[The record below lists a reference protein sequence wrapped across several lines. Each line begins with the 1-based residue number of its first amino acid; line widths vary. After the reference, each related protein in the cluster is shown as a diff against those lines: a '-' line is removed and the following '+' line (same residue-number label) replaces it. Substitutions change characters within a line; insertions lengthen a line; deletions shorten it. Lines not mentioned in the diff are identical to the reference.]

1 MIIIGLTGNIGT
13 GKSTV
18 SRMLSELGA
27 AVIDADEVGH
37 ELLRPHTEVWREVVQ
52 AFGREILDPAERID
66 RGKLGRLVFGDPE
79 ALKKLDQIMHPQ
91 IRCVVEKRLEELRQE
106 GTEVAVLEVPLLL
119 EAGWESMTSQVWVTF
134 APEDVVI
141 RRLRE
146 RSGLSEEQVRARLRA
161 QLPMEEM
168 KKHADVLINT
178 DCDLAQVQAQVK
190 AAWRELICPE
200 SKELKRRIKRILAG
214 REKRKITAPGLAPA
228 AVLVPIFEKEG
239 RHYILFIKRTQS
251 VEYHKGEISFPGG
264 VKERGESA
272 LDAALRES
280 YEEIGLHPED
290 AEVLGELDEEQTLT
304 SNFAIS
310 PFVTFI
316 PFPYEFRLNGEEV
329 QELIPVPF
337 SELLDPKNLEE
348 KSMIQDGQ
356 EHPAYF
362 YHVEGQ
368 VIWGATARIL
378 KKFLDLVFRPGLCG
392 QKAEGRVASK

>member
-27 AVIDADEVGH
+27 AVINADEVGH
-37 ELLRPHTEVWREVVQ
+37 ELLRPYTEVWREVVQ
-52 AFGREILDPAERID
+52 AFGREILDPADRID

-91 IRCVVEKRLEELRQE
+91 IRRVVEKRLEELRQE
-106 GTEVAVLEVPLLL
+106 GTEVAVLEVPLLF
-119 EAGWESMTSQVWVTF
+119 EAGWESLTSQVWVTF

-161 QLPMEEM
+161 QLPTEGM

-190 AAWRELICPE
+190 VAWRELIHPGSE
-200 SKELKRRIKRILAG
+200 ELKRRIKRILAG
-214 REKRKITAPGLAPA
+214 REKRRITTPGLAPA

-239 RHYILFIKRTQS
+239 QHYILFIERTQS

-272 LDAALRES
+272 LNAALRES

-304 SNFAIS
+304 SNFVVF
-310 PFVTFI
+310 PFVAFI
-316 PFPYEFRLNGEEV
+316 PFPYEFRVSRGEV
-329 QELIPVPF
+329 QKLIPVPF
-337 SELLDPKNLEE
+337 SALRDPKNLEE
-348 KSMIQDGQ
+348 KPIVQDGQ
-356 EHPAYF
+356 EHLTYF

-378 KKFLDLVFRPGLCG
+378 KKFLDLVFRSGL
-392 QKAEGRVASK
+392 RVGS